1 MSDLTTHLTE
11 NQTRLADDL
20 RAVADDAEALLRQAV
35 RDTGKGYDDARS
47 RLEGSL
53 KAARTELAGIEQS
66 VIDSARHAGQATD
79 AFVHRNPWPSIG
91 AGACVGVLLGMLIA
105 RR

>member
-1 MSDLTTHLTE
+1 MTDLTAHLNE
-11 NQTRLADDL
+11 NQTRLAEDL
-20 RAVADDAEALLRQAV
+20 RSVADDAEALLRHAAK
-35 RDTGKGYDDARS
+35 DAGKSYDDARS
-47 RLEGSL
+47 RLERSL
-53 KAARTELAGIEQS
+53 KTARTELEGIEQS
-66 VIDSARHAGQATD
+66 IADSARQAGKATD